1 MYRLELK
8 VPPPVV
14 ALCLAL
20 FLWVAPSL
28 GRPEMPLQVRVGM
41 ALVLVLIGQSISI
54 AGMVAFRRARTTINP
69 IKASAASSLV
79 TTGVYRFTRNPM
91 YLGLLLTLLAW
102 AVFLFNPVALLF
114 VPIFVLYINRF
125 QIKPEEQVLSSL
137 FGAEYMAYKGQVR
150 RWLWGLPPPSGGR
163 PTAGFACGV
172 TPLISTVRMIIS
184 HLPMGQETAEARLPS
199 PGFPPQKVQ

>member
-1 MYRLELK
+1 MGTNRQHQSHKENAMNETKNLSRREAVALILGERRHRAGLIMYRLEFK

-14 ALCLAL
+14 ALCLA
-20 FLWVAPSL
+20 FLMWFAPSL
-28 GRPEMPLQVRVGM
+28 GQPEVPLQVRVGM
-41 ALVLVLIGQSISI
+41 ALVLVLIGQGISI

-69 IKASAASSLV
+69 TKASAASSLV

-150 RWLWGLPPPSGGR
+150 RWL
-163 PTAGFACGV
+163 
-172 TPLISTVRMIIS
+172 
-184 HLPMGQETAEARLPS
+184 
-199 PGFPPQKVQ
+199 